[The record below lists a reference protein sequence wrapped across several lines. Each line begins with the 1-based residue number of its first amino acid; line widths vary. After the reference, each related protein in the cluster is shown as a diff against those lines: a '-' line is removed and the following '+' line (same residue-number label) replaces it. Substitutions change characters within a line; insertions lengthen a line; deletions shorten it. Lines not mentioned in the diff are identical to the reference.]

1 MAFKQYANRRAATG
15 VGSISMSMLLVTVF
29 QGFYVW
35 DALYMEKAILTTM
48 DITTDGFG
56 ELYTHY
62 SLHNKYAYTKR

>member
-1 MAFKQYANRRAATG
+1 MYLFYVGMALKQYMKRKAATG
-15 VGSISMSMLLVTVF
+15 VGSISLSMLLITVF

-56 ELYTHY
+56 T
-62 SLHNKYAYTKR
+62 